1 METKRFLTTRDI
13 VLCALGAVLIAV
25 CSFISIPTIV
35 PFTLQ
40 TFAVF
45 TVLSVLGGKRG
56 IISIAVYIALGAAGA
71 PVFAGFKSGA
81 AVLLGPTGGYIVGFL
96 LTGAVYLAFVHFLG
110 EKIWVKALSL
120 GIGLAICG
128 RSPLARSIAAY
139 VRCAVH
145 NTRCGKACSCAY
157 NLAQTRSSAE
167 IKAASVLGKTETET
181 KNEYVSHARL
191 FIFYRLGIRMGA

>member
-1 METKRFLTTRDI
+1 METKRFLSTRDI

-56 IISIAVYIALGAAGA
+56 LISIAVYIALGAAGA

-120 GIGLAICG
+120 GIGLAICYAFG
-128 RSPLARSIAAY
+128 TAWFMFVKAGAGDPRSLGASLLMCVVPFIIPDAVKLA
-139 VRCAVH
+139 
-145 NTRCGKACSCAY
+145 
-157 NLAQTRSSAE
+157 LALIISR
-167 IKAASVLGKTETET
+167 
-181 KNEYVSHARL
+181 RL
-191 FIFYRLGIRMGA
+191 APRLK